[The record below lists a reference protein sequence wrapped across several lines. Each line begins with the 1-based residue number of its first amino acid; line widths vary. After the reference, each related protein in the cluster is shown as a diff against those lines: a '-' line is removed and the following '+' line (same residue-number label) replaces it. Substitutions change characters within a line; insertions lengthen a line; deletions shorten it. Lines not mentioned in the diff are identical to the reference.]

1 MPNLAQIKHNPPSY
15 EQGIGLYVH
24 IPFCQTKCSYC
35 DFNTYERIED
45 QIPNYVTA
53 LTNEI
58 KAWSDL
64 LSQPVVHT
72 IFLGGGT
79 PSYLPVDNIKH
90 ILSTIHSS
98 YKVYESAE
106 ITLECNPGD
115 ITLERAS
122 GWSDAKV
129 NRVSM
134 GVQSF
139 NDGLLALL
147 GRRHTAHEAKQAF
160 HTLRKAGFNNQ
171 SLDLIYGLPHQSA
184 SQWSDTLNE
193 AIALGPDHISLYSL
207 QIEEGTPLAVD
218 VKKGRYPIPDDD
230 LAAEMYEE
238 AQRKLKANGF
248 TQYEI
253 SNWAKPGMKSQ
264 HNIIYW
270 LNEPYLGVGAGA
282 HSWLEG
288 QRFFNLKS
296 PTRYVTAMGNNYT
309 EINKD
314 PIATMQT
321 PFGPVEQVN
330 VTTAAIDI
338 GETMMMGMRLNA
350 GVSHKRF
357 EKRFGTP
364 LDKIFPK
371 ELNRLVALGLVEI
384 TTEGVR
390 LTDKGR
396 LLGNEVFAEFISEE

>member
-90 ILSTIHSS
+90 ILSTIHSR
-98 YKVYESAE
+98 YKVYGSAE

-193 AIALGPDHISLYSL
+193 AVALGPDHISLYSL

-218 VKKGRYPIPDDD
+218 VKKERYPIPDDD

-238 AQRKLKANGF
+238 AQRKLRANGF

-253 SNWAKPGMKSQ
+253 SNWTKPGMKSQ

-296 PTRYVTAMGNNYT
+296 PTRYVTAMDNNYK
-309 EINKD
+309 EVNQD

-321 PFGPVEQVN
+321 PFGPVEQVD

-384 TTEGVR
+384 TKEGVR

-396 LLGNEVFAEFISEE
+396 LLGNEVFAEFISEQ

>member
-64 LSQPVVHT
+64 LSQPVVRT

-147 GRRHTAHEAKQAF
+147 GRRHTANEAKQAF

-193 AIALGPDHISLYSL
+193 AVALGPDHISLYSL
-207 QIEEGTPLAVD
+207 QVEEGTPLAVD

-238 AQRKLKANGF
+238 AQHKLRANGF

-296 PTRYVTAMGNNYT
+296 PTRYVTAMDNNHK
-309 EINKD
+309 EINQD

-321 PFGPVEQVN
+321 PFGPVEQVD
-330 VTTAAIDI
+330 VTTATIDI

>member
-90 ILSTIHSS
+90 ILSTIHSR

-193 AIALGPDHISLYSL
+193 AVALGPDHISLYSL

-218 VKKGRYPIPDDD
+218 VKKERYPIPDDD

-238 AQRKLKANGF
+238 AQRKLRAHGF

-296 PTRYVTAMGNNYT
+296 PTRYVTAMDNNYK
-309 EINKD
+309 EVNQD
-314 PIATMQT
+314 PIATMQM
-321 PFGPVEQVN
+321 PFGPVEQVD

-371 ELNRLVALGLVEI
+371 ELNRLVVLGLMEI
-384 TTEGVR
+384 TKEGIR

-396 LLGNEVFAEFISEE
+396 LLGNEVFAEFISEQ

>member
-1 MPNLAQIKHNPPSY
+1 MPKLAQIKHNPPSH
-15 EQGIGLYVH
+15 ENGIGLYVH

-35 DFNTYERIED
+35 DFNTYERIEGH
-45 QIPNYVTA
+45 IPDYVTA

-58 KAWSDL
+58 EAWSDL

-72 IFLGGGT
+72 VFLGGGT
-79 PSYLPVDNIKH
+79 PSYLPVDKIKH

-98 YKVYESAE
+98 YQVYESAE

-115 ITLERAS
+115 ITLEGAY
-122 GWSDAKV
+122 GWSEARV

-139 NDGLLALL
+139 NDDLLGLL
-147 GRRHTAHEAKQAF
+147 GRRHTATEAKQAF
-160 HTLRKAGFNNQ
+160 HTLRKAGFKNV
-171 SLDLIYGLPHQSA
+171 SIDLIYGLPYQSA

-193 AIALGPDHISLYSL
+193 AVDLGSDHISLYSL

-218 VKKGRYPIPDDD
+218 VNKGRYPTPDDD

-238 AQRKLKANGF
+238 AQRKLTTNGF

-253 SNWAKPGMKSQ
+253 SNWAKPGMESQ

-282 HSWLEG
+282 HSWLDG

-296 PTRYVTAMGNNYT
+296 PTRYVTAMDKHRKRTNQS
-309 EINKD
+309 
-314 PIATMQT
+314 PVATMQT
-321 PFGPVEQVN
+321 PFGPVEQVD
-330 VTTAAIDI
+330 VTTTAIDI
-338 GETMMMGMRLNA
+338 SETMMMGMRLNS

-357 EKRFGTP
+357 EKRFGTT
-364 LDKIFPK
+364 LNEVFSK
-371 ELNRLVALGLVEI
+371 EMDRLATMDLIEI
-384 TTEGVR
+384 TDEGVR
-390 LTDKGR
+390 LSDKGR
-396 LLGNEVFAEFISEE
+396 LLGNEVFAEFISDQ

>member
-1 MPNLAQIKHNPPSY
+1 MPNLAQIEHNPPSY
-15 EQGIGLYVH
+15 ERGMGLYVH
-24 IPFCQTKCSYC
+24 IPFCQTKCAYC

-45 QIPNYVTA
+45 QIPNYVGA
-53 LTNEI
+53 LMNEI

-64 LSQPVVHT
+64 LSRPPVRT

-79 PSYLPVDNIKH
+79 PSYLPIDNIEQ

-98 YKVYESAE
+98 YKVDESAE

-115 ITLERAS
+115 VTLERAY
-122 GWSDAKV
+122 GWIGANI

-147 GRRHTAHEAKQAF
+147 GRRHTANEAKRAF
-160 HTLRKAGFNNQ
+160 STLRKAGFRNQ

-184 SQWSDTLNE
+184 RQWSDTLNE

-218 VKKGRYPIPDDD
+218 VKKGKYPIPDDD
-230 LAAEMYEE
+230 LAADMYEE
-238 AQRKLKANGF
+238 AQRRLATNGF
-248 TQYEI
+248 LQYEI
-253 SNWAKPGMKSQ
+253 SNWSKPGMESQ
-264 HNIIYW
+264 HNVIYW

-282 HSWLEG
+282 HSWLNG
-288 QRFFNLKS
+288 QRFSNLKS
-296 PTRYVTAMGNNYT
+296 PPRYMTAVRKNYQK
-309 EINKD
+309 IRQD
-314 PIATMQT
+314 PIATMRT
-321 PFGPVEQVN
+321 PFGPVEQVDA
-330 VTTAAIDI
+330 TTPAIDI

-357 EKRFGTP
+357 ERRFGAP
-364 LDKIFPK
+364 LNIIFSR
-371 ELNRLVALGLVEI
+371 ELDRLVSLNLIEI
-384 TTEGVR
+384 TDEGVQ
-390 LTDKGR
+390 LSDKGR